1 MATVLLL
8 SAFLII
14 SFTCG
19 HGLRSYM
26 SRRRYAADLERIL
39 SEASRTPA
47 LTLSP

>member
-26 SRRRYAADLERIL
+26 SRHAADLERIL